1 MSHHFGTTALLQVP
15 NLLLSRNEPTVV
27 LSRDGLYQQAYTSI
41 LNAEKF
47 QLKELFVE
55 KAKLYWEKGEQDPAF
70 FTLRRGLEEHFSN
83 VENPESYSD
92 NTAQDGSKICAEVTH
107 QIRIFWSCFIYY
119 CGITYSLNI

>member
-1 MSHHFGTTALLQVP
+1 MSHNFGTTALLQVS
-15 NLLLSRNEPTVV
+15 NSSLSRKIL

-83 VENPESYSD
+83 IENPESYSA
-92 NTAQDGSKICAEVTH
+92 NTGQDDSKICAEVTH
-107 QIRIFWSCFIYY
+107 
-119 CGITYSLNI
+119 